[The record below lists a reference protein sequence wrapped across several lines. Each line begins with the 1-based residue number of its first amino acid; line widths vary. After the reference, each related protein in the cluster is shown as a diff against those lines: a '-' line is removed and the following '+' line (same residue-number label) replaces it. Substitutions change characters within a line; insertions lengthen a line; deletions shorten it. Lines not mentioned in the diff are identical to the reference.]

1 MKATATTHTVNIND
15 VVTKSKVQRMD
26 WSTGRL
32 VEIQG
37 YTLEVGQRV
46 LYAEAYGARSW
57 WVCISEPTT
66 GDYPSQKLVEPGGK
80 HRVTTWTVNEHDQ
93 STDDVFGIGLYY
105 DNSGERLTAEEI
117 AKHVRAAEIQSRWN
131 DRREANQKKAEAAER
146 AALRQQWAG
155 ILTPLE
161 DVKDWREREKT
172 EKANIINYLK
182 NCFPG
187 VRFTARKSYGSF
199 CISWAD
205 GPSVPAVETACS
217 VWHDHTFNGY
227 EDYNEYTPSQF
238 NRLFGGVEYSINT
251 NRKNSPEAVQAAR
264 EALAALCPELADLI
278 GTGKDYDLHGDGQ
291 EWLDMTVNRRDDD
304 QARAFYEAGK
314 HQGGFWYRICPDAVL
329 RVYLEDQDRTQHTTT
344 PAAPKHRKAQST
356 DTTTDTDEAP
366 ADGLQL
372 VEIPG
377 GVAVIGDSRT
387 TYRNRKAIK
396 AHGARWNRDAQQWQ
410 ATDPE
415 AVAALRAWFG
425 VDDDPTPDPDGT
437 AAPADNATAAAD
449 DTTTDQQATDTAESA
464 TEATES
470 GKKYV
475 FGFEQFDM
483 LKEKHPDALLLFRCG
498 DFYECYRQDAHTV
511 ADLLGIITTNRPDGV
526 TVCAFP
532 HHALATYLP
541 RLIRAGHRVAICDQL
556 QDERV
561 TKRIAKRGI
570 TATVSAGIAQ
580 AATEAAQAPET
591 TTTDQQATEAPK
603 AQQSAQDAPKN
614 ESDGGELFTVHGE
627 TFNRGDRVT
636 IDTTT
641 DGHTTTEAG
650 TLTDY
655 ARGQAL
661 AEVTTDDG
669 RRVYGFFGSVKHAPT
684 DPTPTPGG
692 KGDGDGTQTAKENES
707 PVIGGC
713 ENDRICTAQ
722 DGISPNGIEADAQT
736 VATPGTFGDLCW
748 DTYGKASAIVFGN
761 IDDHAAKLE
770 ALGGVRREVNYH
782 PLRTVKARRG
792 DRMEAY
798 YFDKR
803 HARNAGSYVARVNHA
818 LLDAV
823 WKARPREKQAADYK
837 AGDRVRTIYGPGV
850 VIDGGG
856 LHAPSKNCVWV
867 RLNGTTYNYG
877 PKGLPH
883 TFVEVLARDMIA
895 EGESPVIE
903 PVKNDRISTP
913 TDGIS
918 PDGSGCIIPE
928 WAQTGQSVGM
938 MLDYGDGTGDML
950 FGKVTA
956 HERQDD
962 GGILVHFGGY
972 IAPLNK
978 IRPYTPADEEK
989 VITDSSGSYVHME
1002 RRAMA

>member
-1 MKATATTHTVNIND
+1 
-15 VVTKSKVQRMD
+15 MD

-37 YTLEVGQRV
+37 YTLEVGQKV

-66 GDYPSQKLVEPGGK
+66 GNYPTQKLVEIGGE
-80 HRVTTWTVNEHDQ
+80 HRVTTWSVNDHDQ
-93 STDDVFGIGLYY
+93 STADVFGIGLYY

-117 AKHVRAAEIQSRWN
+117 AKHVRAAKIQSRWN

-329 RVYLEDQDRTQHTTT
+329 RVYLNDQDRTQHTTT
-344 PAAPKHRKAQST
+344 PTDPKPRKAQST

-377 GVAVIGDSRT
+377 GVAVVGDSRT

-410 ATDPE
+410 ATDQE
-415 AVAALRAWFG
+415 TVAALRAWFG

-449 DTTTDQQATDTAESA
+449 DTATTPTEAAESTQTATDGQQHTDTSESA
-464 TEATES
+464 PEATES

-475 FGFEQFDM
+475 FGFAQFGE

-498 DFYECYRQDAHTV
+498 DFYELYQQDAHTA
-511 ADLLGIITTNRPDGV
+511 ADLLGIITTDGPDGV
-526 TVCAFP
+526 TACAFP
-532 HHALATYLP
+532 HHALDAYLP

-556 QDERV
+556 EDERS

-570 TATVSAGIAQ
+570 TATVSAGTAQ
-580 AATEAAQAPET
+580 AATEAAQAHET
-591 TTTDQQATEAPK
+591 TTTDQQPTEAPK
-603 AQQSAQDAPKN
+603 AQQSAQEAPKA
-614 ESDGGELFTVHGE
+614 ESDGGELFTLGGE
-627 TFNRGDRVT
+627 TFSRGDRVT

-661 AEVTTDDG
+661 AELTTDDG
-669 RRVYGFFGSVKHAPT
+669 RRVYGFYGLVKHAPT

-692 KGDGDGTQTAKENES
+692 KGAEGEAQAPNEGES
-707 PVIGGC
+707 PVI
-713 ENDRICTAQ
+713 EHVKNDRISAAQ
-722 DGISPNGIEADAQT
+722 DGIGQDEIEADAQT
-736 VATPGTFGDLCW
+736 VALPDTFGDLCW

-761 IDDHAAKLE
+761 IDDHAAQLE
-770 ALGGVRREVNYH
+770 ALGGVRREVIYS
-782 PLRTVKARRG
+782 PAKRD

-803 HARNAGSYVARVNHA
+803 HAQNAGPYAARVNHA
-818 LLDAV
+818 LQDAV
-823 WKARPREKQAADYK
+823 WKARPRIEKQAADYK

-883 TFVEVLARDMIA
+883 TFVEVLARDMMA
-895 EGESPVIE
+895 EGESPVLE
-903 PVKNDRISTP
+903 PVKNDRICTAQ
-913 TDGIS
+913 DGIS
-918 PDGSGCIIPE
+918 TDESGCSIPE